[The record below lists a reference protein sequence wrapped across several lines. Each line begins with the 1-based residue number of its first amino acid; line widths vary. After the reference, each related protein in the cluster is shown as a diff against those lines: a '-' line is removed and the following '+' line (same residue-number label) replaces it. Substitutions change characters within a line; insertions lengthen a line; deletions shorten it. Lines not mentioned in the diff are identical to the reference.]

1 LECDIGSFGTN
12 NIIIGGDFNCT
23 FSTDNIRTNI
33 DCLNMNAPPNL
44 THSMLIAD
52 MCEHLQI
59 TDPYQIVHPN
69 KKEYSYVPMAVNA
82 INRSR
87 IDFFLV
93 STHFITKTTT
103 VSIADNLQNK
113 LFDHR
118 ACFFTAKKLVPV
130 TTKNKPVDNTVLS
143 HDVIELINFASSSE
157 AYALHVNNADLP
169 VPDQRAVLR
178 RIGDLKSL
186 IKDIGPP
193 IIPPDELMRD
203 EGRDFLDTRSEL
215 FRRAKLCKDDIN
227 RYDLP
232 NLRMVPEPDVFFKT
246 LLGMMKNDI
255 ISYQVYARLVKNKSF
270 NDLKNRIV
278 RCKADDNGDFETLFV
293 LERALDKMSDT
304 IMRGEVSKHSMF
316 DILNNEKMTPH
327 FVNMTKLGKIL
338 RPWS

>member
-1 LECDIGSFGTN
+1 MSGENLIVGSIYGPNVNDLEFFANLECDIGSFGTN

-82 INRSR
+82 INWSR

-157 AYALHVNNADLP
+157 AYALHVNKADLP
-169 VPDQRAVLR
+169 VLDQRAVLR

-193 IIPPDELMRD
+193 HNTA
-203 EGRDFLDTRSEL
+203 G
-215 FRRAKLCKDDIN
+215 
-227 RYDLP
+227 
-232 NLRMVPEPDVFFKT
+232 
-246 LLGMMKNDI
+246 
-255 ISYQVYARLVKNKSF
+255 
-270 NDLKNRIV
+270 
-278 RCKADDNGDFETLFV
+278 
-293 LERALDKMSDT
+293 
-304 IMRGEVSKHSMF
+304 
-316 DILNNEKMTPH
+316 
-327 FVNMTKLGKIL
+327 
-338 RPWS
+338 